1 MTNTLQFNDH
11 NYLYF
16 DKLCRSKK
24 SESVLSLIQA
34 TYNIAPNIEESK
46 RKERIAEKL
55 ENAYELFKF
64 GAGSYTGD
72 VKQFASQYTIGHEL
86 GIWMNSSFELNPL
99 ALEVAK
105 NHITITEYF
114 DIFFLNSIQS
124 IDGKVFNILY
134 LISDYMVKKNQ
145 SYVNKENFKEI
156 FGFASK
162 NENNEING
170 LYNMLIGTSYFEEIS
185 RDSLRCNYDSN
196 ALKECCD
203 LRFHN
208 RAYEDVCFEL
218 ETREEYIY
226 YLIEDHRDERI
237 VYSYNRSNKNSL
249 NVSGV
254 NEKNVLSDHEVN
266 GDSSVDKVGYN
277 KIFYG
282 IPGCGKSYHVENMV
296 LKDVNKED
304 NVFRTTFYL
313 DYSNSDFIG
322 QIYPHVEDEKVTY
335 EPIPGPFTK
344 ALERALSTDEMVY
357 LVIEEINRGN
367 AAAIFGDTFQL
378 LDRLKK
384 DNPDG
389 RLAGDSEYP
398 ISNAFIEGYF
408 AKRNKDIEKSGGVN
422 KINFTKGRIIIP
434 HNLTIIATM
443 NTSDQNVFPLDTAF
457 KRRWDREKVITEWSK
472 VGDIKKMYIP
482 CSSITWEQFA
492 TTINNKMLQESQ
504 SGDVAISEDKQMGP
518 YFIHENMLS
527 KAENTGTNDDLIAF
541 VSNVLD
547 YLYNDVTK
555 FDHSIL
561 FDKNIISY
569 DMLYE
574 KMRVYD
580 QNANQKDND
589 LFEGIFKDSV
599 KKALVNVSAK
609 EETYADEVEES
620 LEEPNE

>member
-1 MTNTLQFNDH
+1 MTNTLQFTDH
-11 NYLYF
+11 DFLYF

-34 TYNIAPNIEESK
+34 TYNIDSNIEESK

-55 ENAYELFKF
+55 RNAYELFKIS
-64 GAGSYTGD
+64 AGSYSGS
-72 VKQFASQYTIGHEL
+72 VKQFTSQYTIGHEL
-86 GIWMNSSFELNPL
+86 GIWMNSNFDLNPL

-114 DIFFLNSIQS
+114 DIYFLNCIES
-124 IDGKVFNILY
+124 IDGKVFNILC
-134 LISDYMVKKNQ
+134 LISDYMVKRNQ
-145 SYVNKENFKEI
+145 SYVNKENLKEI
-156 FGFASK
+156 FEFAFNS
-162 NENNEING
+162 ENNVING

-185 RDSLRCNYDSN
+185 KDSLGCNYDPS

-203 LRFHN
+203 LRFHE
-208 RAYEDVCFEL
+208 RAYEEVCFEL
-218 ETREEYIY
+218 ATREEYIY

-249 NVSGV
+249 NANSSNG
-254 NEKNVLSDHEVN
+254 NSTSADHVAN
-266 GDSSVDKVGYN
+266 GDSNNKKVGYN

-282 IPGCGKSYHVENMV
+282 IPGCGKSYHVENKV
-296 LKDVNKED
+296 LKDVNKKD

-389 RLAGDSEYP
+389 RLVGDSEYP

-408 AKRNKDIEKSGGVN
+408 DKRNKDIEKSGGVN
-422 KINFTKGRIIIP
+422 KIKFTKGRIIIP
-434 HNLTIIATM
+434 HNLTILATM

-457 KRRWDREKVITEWSK
+457 KRRWDREKVVTEWSK

-527 KAENTGTNDDLIAF
+527 KVENTGTNDDLIAF

-580 QNANQKDND
+580 QTGND

-599 KKALVNVSAK
+599 EKALVDVSVI
-609 EETYADEVEES
+609 EEPQDDDVEEES

>member
-1 MTNTLQFNDH
+1 MTNTLQFTDH
-11 NYLYF
+11 DFLYF

-34 TYNIAPNIEESK
+34 TYNIDSNIEESK

-55 ENAYELFKF
+55 RNAYELFKIS
-64 GAGSYTGD
+64 AGSYSGS
-72 VKQFASQYTIGHEL
+72 VKQFTSQYTIGHEL
-86 GIWMNSSFELNPL
+86 GIWMNSNFDLNPL

-114 DIFFLNSIQS
+114 DIYFLNCIES
-124 IDGKVFNILY
+124 IDGKVFNILC
-134 LISDYMVKKNQ
+134 LISDYMVKRNQ
-145 SYVNKENFKEI
+145 SYVNKENLKEI
-156 FGFASK
+156 FEFAS
-162 NENNEING
+162 NSENNVING

-185 RDSLRCNYDSN
+185 KDSLGCNYDPS

-203 LRFHN
+203 LRFHE
-208 RAYEDVCFEL
+208 RAYEEVCFEL
-218 ETREEYIY
+218 ATREEYIY

-249 NVSGV
+249 NANSSNG
-254 NEKNVLSDHEVN
+254 NSTSADHVAN
-266 GDSSVDKVGYN
+266 GDSNNKKVGDN

-282 IPGCGKSYHVENMV
+282 IPGCGKSYHVENKV
-296 LKDVNKED
+296 LKDVNKKD

-389 RLAGDSEYP
+389 RLVGDSEYP

-408 AKRNKDIEKSGGVN
+408 DKRNKDIEKSGGVN
-422 KINFTKGRIIIP
+422 KIKFTKGRIIIP
-434 HNLTIIATM
+434 HNLTILATM

-457 KRRWDREKVITEWSK
+457 KRRWDREKVVTEWSK

-527 KAENTGTNDDLIAF
+527 KVENTGTNDDLIAF

-580 QNANQKDND
+580 QTGND

-599 KKALVNVSAK
+599 EKALVDVSVI
-609 EETYADEVEES
+609 EEPQDDDVEEES

>member
-1 MTNTLQFNDH
+1 MTFSPFARFRNFTLTNLKSLLELYPDSFDSLTWDEVGNIIETRSKGYKKTAYQQACQFGLEDRSNPNNFRIQ
-11 NYLYF
+11 NYLYTF
-16 DKLCRSKK
+16 EDDNLLKYLGFW
-24 SESVLSLIQA
+24 A
-34 TYNIAPNIEESK
+34 YTYFAPNPYVNSHEEPILIFC
-46 RKERIAEKL
+46 EAGHRIL
-55 ENAYELFKF
+55 ESPNLEMSYDDFF
-64 GAGSYTGD
+64 GKKMGGGSQD
-72 VKQFASQYTIGHEL
+72 IL
-86 GIWMNSSFELNPL
+86 LNVLRNYCKPL
-99 ALEVAK
+99 K
-105 NHITITEYF
+105 YKK
-114 DIFFLNSIQS
+114 
-124 IDGKVFNILY
+124 IDGDNILFIEKDEIDHLNN
-134 LISDYMVKKNQ
+134 LISFIEKEFPVGNSKDRSEFFDRY
-145 SYVNKENFKEI
+145 SYKSFCKFYGTNPNEDLDNVENNLLNHVNNVNKTK
-156 FGFASK
+156 
-162 NENNEING
+162 
-170 LYNMLIGTSYFEEIS
+170 
-185 RDSLRCNYDSN
+185 
-196 ALKECCD
+196 
-203 LRFHN
+203 
-208 RAYEDVCFEL
+208 
-218 ETREEYIY
+218 
-226 YLIEDHRDERI
+226 
-237 VYSYNRSNKNSL
+237 
-249 NVSGV
+249 
-254 NEKNVLSDHEVN
+254 
-266 GDSSVDKVGYN
+266 DKVGYN

-282 IPGCGKSYHVENMV
+282 IPGCGKSYHVENKV
-296 LKDVNKED
+296 LKDVNKKD

-389 RLAGDSEYP
+389 RLVGDSEYP

-408 AKRNKDIEKSGGVN
+408 DKRNKDIEKSGGVN

-434 HNLTIIATM
+434 HNLTILATM

-457 KRRWDREKVITEWSK
+457 KRRWDREKVVTEWSK

-527 KAENTGTNDDLIAF
+527 KVENTGTNDDLIAF

-580 QNANQKDND
+580 QTGND

-599 KKALVNVSAK
+599 EKALVDVSVI
-609 EETYADEVEES
+609 EELQDDDVEEES

>member
-1 MTNTLQFNDH
+1 MAYNYRNALDAIFEYLNVQKEEVYFIEDTNDRGFVMSNGIEDCVIFVSPIGCKQNNKQNWIDTRDSGVKERKKAWQYSIEH
-11 NYLYF
+11 NLKFFFLCVNSEQERYKDYIFSLENTDESISGISYRKKDQTSGTGTQANIPNKFIPTKDFERFCTDKGFWFAVVKKGKVYDYLRYF
-16 DKLCRSKK
+16 DNRPYDDNRVYCDD
-24 SESVLSLIQA
+24 
-34 TYNIAPNIEESK
+34 NEEEFDEINK
-46 RKERIAEKL
+46 
-55 ENAYELFKF
+55 N
-64 GAGSYTGD
+64 D
-72 VKQFASQYTIGHEL
+72 D
-86 GIWMNSSFELNPL
+86 SSD
-99 ALEVAK
+99 K
-105 NHITITEYF
+105 
-114 DIFFLNSIQS
+114 
-124 IDGKVFNILY
+124 G
-134 LISDYMVKKNQ
+134 
-145 SYVNKENFKEI
+145 
-156 FGFASK
+156 ASK
-162 NENNEING
+162 
-170 LYNMLIGTSYFEEIS
+170 T
-185 RDSLRCNYDSN
+185 D
-196 ALKECCD
+196 
-203 LRFHN
+203 
-208 RAYEDVCFEL
+208 
-218 ETREEYIY
+218 
-226 YLIEDHRDERI
+226 
-237 VYSYNRSNKNSL
+237 
-249 NVSGV
+249 
-254 NEKNVLSDHEVN
+254 
-266 GDSSVDKVGYN
+266 VGYN

-282 IPGCGKSYHVENMV
+282 IPGCGKSYHVENKV
-296 LKDVNKED
+296 LKDVNKKD

-322 QIYPHVEDEKVTY
+322 QIYPHAEDEKVTY

-389 RLAGDSEYP
+389 RLVGDSEYP

-408 AKRNKDIEKSGGVN
+408 DKKNKDIEKSGGVN

-434 HNLTIIATM
+434 HNLTILATM

-457 KRRWDREKVITEWSK
+457 KRRWDREKVVTEWSK

-504 SGDVAISEDKQMGP
+504 SGDVTISEDKQMGP

-527 KAENTGTNDDLIAF
+527 KVENTGTNDDLIAF

-580 QNANQKDND
+580 QTGND

-599 KKALVNVSAK
+599 EKALVDVSVI
-609 EETYADEVEES
+609 EEPQDDDVEEES

>member
-1 MTNTLQFNDH
+1 MAYNYRNALDAIFEYLNVQKEEVYFIEDTNDRGFVMSNGIEDCVIFVSPIGCKQNNKQNWIDTRDSGVKERKKAWQYSIEH
-11 NYLYF
+11 NLKFFFLCVNSEQERYKDYIFSLENTDESISGISYRKKDQTSGTGTQANIPNKFIPTKDFERFCTDKGFWFAVVKKGKVYDYLRYF
-16 DKLCRSKK
+16 DNRPYDDNRVYCDD
-24 SESVLSLIQA
+24 
-34 TYNIAPNIEESK
+34 NEEEFDEINK
-46 RKERIAEKL
+46 
-55 ENAYELFKF
+55 N
-64 GAGSYTGD
+64 D
-72 VKQFASQYTIGHEL
+72 D
-86 GIWMNSSFELNPL
+86 SSD
-99 ALEVAK
+99 K
-105 NHITITEYF
+105 
-114 DIFFLNSIQS
+114 
-124 IDGKVFNILY
+124 G
-134 LISDYMVKKNQ
+134 
-145 SYVNKENFKEI
+145 
-156 FGFASK
+156 ASK
-162 NENNEING
+162 
-170 LYNMLIGTSYFEEIS
+170 T
-185 RDSLRCNYDSN
+185 D
-196 ALKECCD
+196 
-203 LRFHN
+203 
-208 RAYEDVCFEL
+208 
-218 ETREEYIY
+218 
-226 YLIEDHRDERI
+226 
-237 VYSYNRSNKNSL
+237 
-249 NVSGV
+249 
-254 NEKNVLSDHEVN
+254 
-266 GDSSVDKVGYN
+266 VGYN

-282 IPGCGKSYHVENMV
+282 IPGCGKSYHVENKV
-296 LKDVNKED
+296 LKDVNKKD

-378 LDRLKK
+378 LDRLKEE
-384 DNPDG
+384 NEDG
-389 RLAGDSEYP
+389 RVVGDSEYP

-408 AKRNKDIEKSGGVN
+408 DKRNKDIEKSGGVN
-422 KINFTKGRIIIP
+422 KIKFTKGRIIIP
-434 HNLTIIATM
+434 HNLTILATM

-457 KRRWDREKVITEWSK
+457 KRRWDREKVVTEWSK

-527 KAENTGTNDDLIAF
+527 KVENTGTNDDLIAF

-574 KMRVYD
+574 TMRVYD
-580 QNANQKDND
+580 QTGND

-599 KKALVNVSAK
+599 EKALVDVSVI
-609 EETYADEVEES
+609 EEPQDDDVEEES

>member
-11 NYLYF
+11 NCLYF

-34 TYNIAPNIEESK
+34 TYNIGSNIEESK

-55 ENAYELFKF
+55 RNAYELFKF
-64 GAGSYTGD
+64 SAGSYSGD
-72 VKQFASQYTIGHEL
+72 VKQFESQYTIGHEL
-86 GIWMNSSFELNPL
+86 GIWMSSSFELNPL

-114 DIFFLNSIQS
+114 DIFFLNCIQS
-124 IDGKVFNILY
+124 IDGKVFNVLY
-134 LISDYMVKKNQ
+134 LISDYMVRRNQ
-145 SYVNKENFKEI
+145 SYINKENLKEI
-156 FGFASK
+156 FGFASNSK
-162 NENNEING
+162 GNVING
-170 LYNMLIGTSYFEEIS
+170 LYNMLIGTSYFEEKS
-185 RDSLRCNYDSN
+185 RDSLGCNYDPN
-196 ALKECCD
+196 ALKDCCD
-203 LRFHN
+203 LRFHE
-208 RAYEDVCFEL
+208 RAYEVVYTEL
-218 ETREEYIY
+218 ETREKYIY

-249 NVSGV
+249 NANSSNG
-254 NEKNVLSDHEVN
+254 NSTSADHGAN
-266 GDSSVDKVGYN
+266 GDSNNKKVGYN

-282 IPGCGKSYHVENMV
+282 IPGCGKSYHVENKV
-296 LKDVNKED
+296 LKDVNKKD

-389 RLAGDSEYP
+389 RLVGDSEYP

-408 AKRNKDIEKSGGVN
+408 DKRNKDIEKSGGVN

-434 HNLTIIATM
+434 HNLTILATM

-457 KRRWDREKVITEWSK
+457 KRRWDREKVVTEWSK
-472 VGDIKKMYIP
+472 VGGIKKMYIP

-527 KAENTGTNDDLIAF
+527 KVENTGTNDDLIAF

-580 QNANQKDND
+580 QTGND

-599 KKALVNVSAK
+599 EKALVDVSVI
-609 EETYADEVEES
+609 EEPQDDDVEEES

>member
-1 MTNTLQFNDH
+1 MTNTLQFTDH
-11 NYLYF
+11 DFLYF

-34 TYNIAPNIEESK
+34 TYNIDSNIEESK

-55 ENAYELFKF
+55 RNAYELFKIS
-64 GAGSYTGD
+64 AGSYSGS
-72 VKQFASQYTIGHEL
+72 VKQFTSQYTIGHEL
-86 GIWMNSSFELNPL
+86 GIWMNSNFDLNPL

-114 DIFFLNSIQS
+114 DIYFLNCIES
-124 IDGKVFNILY
+124 IDGKVFNILC
-134 LISDYMVKKNQ
+134 LISDYMVKRNQ
-145 SYVNKENFKEI
+145 SYVNKENLKEI
-156 FGFASK
+156 FEFAS
-162 NENNEING
+162 NSENNVING

-185 RDSLRCNYDSN
+185 KDSLGCNYDPS

-203 LRFHN
+203 LRFHE
-208 RAYEDVCFEL
+208 RAYEEVCFEL
-218 ETREEYIY
+218 ATREEYIY

-249 NVSGV
+249 NANSSNG
-254 NEKNVLSDHEVN
+254 NSTSADHVAN
-266 GDSSVDKVGYN
+266 GDSNNKKVGYN

-282 IPGCGKSYHVENMV
+282 IPGCGKSYHVENKV
-296 LKDVNKED
+296 LKDVNKKD

-389 RLAGDSEYP
+389 RLVGDSEYP

-408 AKRNKDIEKSGGVN
+408 DKRNKDIEKSGGVN
-422 KINFTKGRIIIP
+422 KIKFTKGRIIIH
-434 HNLTIIATM
+434 HNLTILATM

-457 KRRWDREKVITEWSK
+457 KRRWDREKVVTEWSK

-527 KAENTGTNDDLIAF
+527 KVENTGTNDDLIAF

-580 QNANQKDND
+580 QTGND

-599 KKALVNVSAK
+599 EKALVDVSVI
-609 EETYADEVEES
+609 EEPQDDDVEEES

>member
-1 MTNTLQFNDH
+1 MFNDDVNTIKSVLKSIGTEINDDYDGFIVKELKASNTLDENRSTKQTHIAITGDQMDLFP
-11 NYLYF
+11 YVRAQGYF
-16 DKLCRSKK
+16 DKPYSEADKDLKKYFVLQIPVFFDKANVQYLDGDKSIANEKAYASVVRSRRDGAADQMQ
-24 SESVLSLIQA
+24 LSIINL
-34 TYNIAPNIEESK
+34 
-46 RKERIAEKL
+46 
-55 ENAYELFKF
+55 
-64 GAGSYTGD
+64 D
-72 VKQFASQYTIGHEL
+72 
-86 GIWMNSSFELNPL
+86 
-99 ALEVAK
+99 
-105 NHITITEYF
+105 
-114 DIFFLNSIQS
+114 
-124 IDGKVFNILY
+124 
-134 LISDYMVKKNQ
+134 
-145 SYVNKENFKEI
+145 
-156 FGFASK
+156 SK
-162 NENNEING
+162 N
-170 LYNMLIGTSYFEEIS
+170 FIS
-185 RDSLRCNYDSN
+185 FRRLCHTN
-196 ALKECCD
+196 
-203 LRFHN
+203 
-208 RAYEDVCFEL
+208 
-218 ETREEYIY
+218 Y
-226 YLIEDHRDERI
+226 YLIILKRKKEF
-237 VYSYNRSNKNSL
+237 VYDFFAVKPL
-249 NVSGV
+249 NVTSEL
-254 NEKNVLSDHEVN
+254 EKMNNYFFKDSKSTAVHLDEMINDKVDN
-266 GDSSVDKVGYN
+266 IDSSDKDTFKNDVGYN

-282 IPGCGKSYHVENMV
+282 IPGCGKSFHVENV
-296 LKDVNKED
+296 VVKDVNKKD

-408 AKRNKDIEKSGGVN
+408 AKRNKEIEKNGGVN

-434 HNLTIIATM
+434 HNLTILATM

-457 KRRWDREKVITEWSK
+457 KRRWDREKVVTEWSK

-504 SGDVAISEDKQMGP
+504 NGDVAISEDKQMGP

-527 KAENTGTNDDLIAF
+527 KVENTGTNDDLIAF

-580 QNANQKDND
+580 QTGND

-599 KKALVNVSAK
+599 EKALVDVSVK
-609 EETYADEVEES
+609 EEPQADVEEES

>member
-1 MTNTLQFNDH
+1 MAYNYRNALDAIFEYLNVQKEEVYFIEDTNNRGFVMSNGIEDCVIFVSPIGCKQNNKQNWIDTRDSGVKERKKAWQYSIEH
-11 NYLYF
+11 NLKFFFLCVNSEQERYKDYIFSLENTDESISGISYRKKDQTSGTGTQANIPNKFIPTKDFERFCTDKGFWFAVVKKEKVYDYLRYF
-16 DKLCRSKK
+16 DNRPYDDNRVYCDD
-24 SESVLSLIQA
+24 
-34 TYNIAPNIEESK
+34 NEEEFDEINK
-46 RKERIAEKL
+46 
-55 ENAYELFKF
+55 N
-64 GAGSYTGD
+64 D
-72 VKQFASQYTIGHEL
+72 D
-86 GIWMNSSFELNPL
+86 SSD
-99 ALEVAK
+99 K
-105 NHITITEYF
+105 
-114 DIFFLNSIQS
+114 
-124 IDGKVFNILY
+124 G
-134 LISDYMVKKNQ
+134 
-145 SYVNKENFKEI
+145 
-156 FGFASK
+156 ASK
-162 NENNEING
+162 
-170 LYNMLIGTSYFEEIS
+170 T
-185 RDSLRCNYDSN
+185 D
-196 ALKECCD
+196 
-203 LRFHN
+203 
-208 RAYEDVCFEL
+208 
-218 ETREEYIY
+218 
-226 YLIEDHRDERI
+226 
-237 VYSYNRSNKNSL
+237 
-249 NVSGV
+249 
-254 NEKNVLSDHEVN
+254 
-266 GDSSVDKVGYN
+266 VGYN

-282 IPGCGKSYHVENMV
+282 IPGCGKSYHVENKV
-296 LKDVNKED
+296 LKDVNKKD

-389 RLAGDSEYP
+389 RLVGDSEYP

-408 AKRNKDIEKSGGVN
+408 DRVNKKAEQSEGVK
-422 KINFTKGRIIIP
+422 KINFKKGQIIIP
-434 HNLTIIATM
+434 HNLTILATM

-457 KRRWDREKVITEWSK
+457 KRRWDREKVVTEWSK

-527 KAENTGTNDDLIAF
+527 KVENTGTNDDLIAF

-580 QNANQKDND
+580 QTGND

-599 KKALVNVSAK
+599 EKALVDVSVI
-609 EETYADEVEES
+609 EEPQDDDVEEES

>member
-1 MTNTLQFNDH
+1 MFNDDLNTIKSVLKSIGSEINDDYDGVIVKELKASNTLDENRNTKQTHIAITGDQMDLFP
-11 NYLYF
+11 YVRAQGYF
-16 DKLCRSKK
+16 DKPYSEADKDLKKYFVLQIPVFFDKANVQYLGGDESIANEKAYASVVRSRREKSKK
-24 SESVLSLIQA
+24 DGTDNNQMQLSIINLDSKNFISFRKLCHTNYYLLIL
-34 TYNIAPNIEESK
+34 K
-46 RKERIAEKL
+46 RKNEFVYEFFAVKP
-55 ENAYELFKF
+55 ENINSELTQMNNRFFK
-64 GAGSYTGD
+64 
-72 VKQFASQYTIGHEL
+72 
-86 GIWMNSSFELNPL
+86 
-99 ALEVAK
+99 
-105 NHITITEYF
+105 
-114 DIFFLNSIQS
+114 
-124 IDGKVFNILY
+124 
-134 LISDYMVKKNQ
+134 
-145 SYVNKENFKEI
+145 
-156 FGFASK
+156 ASK
-162 NENNEING
+162 ESTAVRLDEVVNDKVD
-170 LYNMLIGTSYFEEIS
+170 TT
-185 RDSLRCNYDSN
+185 DSN
-196 ALKECCD
+196 KKDASKT
-203 LRFHN
+203 N
-208 RAYEDVCFEL
+208 
-218 ETREEYIY
+218 I
-226 YLIEDHRDERI
+226 
-237 VYSYNRSNKNSL
+237 
-249 NVSGV
+249 
-254 NEKNVLSDHEVN
+254 
-266 GDSSVDKVGYN
+266 GYN

-282 IPGCGKSYHVENMV
+282 IPGCGKSYHVENKV
-296 LKDVNKED
+296 LKDVNKKD

-322 QIYPHVEDEKVTY
+322 QIYPHVEDKKVTY

-408 AKRNKDIEKSGGVN
+408 DKRNKYFEKSGGVN

-434 HNLTIIATM
+434 HNLTILATM

-457 KRRWDREKVITEWSK
+457 KRRWDREKVVTEWAK

-504 SGDVAISEDKQMGP
+504 NGDVAISEDKQMGP

-527 KAENTGTNDDLIAF
+527 KVENTGTNDDLIAF

-580 QNANQKDND
+580 QTGND

-599 KKALVNVSAK
+599 EKALVDVSVI
-609 EETYADEVEES
+609 EEPQADDVEES

>member
-1 MTNTLQFNDH
+1 MAYNYRNALDAIFEYLNVQKEEVYFIEDTNNRGFVMSNGIEDCVIFVSPIGCKQNNKQNWIDTRDSGVKERKTAWQYSIEH
-11 NYLYF
+11 NLKFFFLCVNSEQERYRDYIFSLENTDKRISDVSYRKKDQASGTGTQANIPSKFIPTKDFERFCTDKGFWFAVVKKEKVYDYLRYF
-16 DKLCRSKK
+16 DNRPYDDNRIYYDDN
-24 SESVLSLIQA
+24 EDEFDEINENDDLSD
-34 TYNIAPNIEESK
+34 K
-46 RKERIAEKL
+46 
-55 ENAYELFKF
+55 
-64 GAGSYTGD
+64 D
-72 VKQFASQYTIGHEL
+72 
-86 GIWMNSSFELNPL
+86 
-99 ALEVAK
+99 
-105 NHITITEYF
+105 
-114 DIFFLNSIQS
+114 
-124 IDGKVFNILY
+124 
-134 LISDYMVKKNQ
+134 
-145 SYVNKENFKEI
+145 
-156 FGFASK
+156 ASK
-162 NENNEING
+162 
-170 LYNMLIGTSYFEEIS
+170 T
-185 RDSLRCNYDSN
+185 C
-196 ALKECCD
+196 
-203 LRFHN
+203 
-208 RAYEDVCFEL
+208 
-218 ETREEYIY
+218 
-226 YLIEDHRDERI
+226 
-237 VYSYNRSNKNSL
+237 
-249 NVSGV
+249 
-254 NEKNVLSDHEVN
+254 
-266 GDSSVDKVGYN
+266 VGYN

-282 IPGCGKSYHVENMV
+282 IPGCGKSYHVENKV
-296 LKDVNKED
+296 LKDVNKKD

-389 RLAGDSEYP
+389 RFTGDSEYP

-408 AKRNKDIEKSGGVN
+408 DKRNKDIEKSGGVN

-434 HNLTIIATM
+434 HNLTILATM

-457 KRRWDREKVITEWSK
+457 KRRWNREKVVTEWSK

-504 SGDVAISEDKQMGP
+504 NGDVAISEDKQMGP

-527 KAENTGTNDDLIAF
+527 KVENTGTNDDLIAF

-580 QNANQKDND
+580 QTGND

-599 KKALVNVSAK
+599 EKALVDVSVI
-609 EETYADEVEES
+609 EEPKADDVEES

>member
-1 MTNTLQFNDH
+1 MAYNYRNALDAIFEYLDVQKEEVYFIEDTNNRGFVMSNGIEDCVIFVSPIGCKQNNKQNWIDTRDSGVKERKKAWQYSIEH
-11 NYLYF
+11 NLKFFFLCVNSEQERYRDYIFSLENTDKRISDVSYRKKDQASGTGTQANIPSKFIPTKDFERFCTDKGFWFAVVKKEKVYDYLRYF
-16 DKLCRSKK
+16 DNRSYDDNRIYYDDN
-24 SESVLSLIQA
+24 EDEFDEINENDDLSD
-34 TYNIAPNIEESK
+34 K
-46 RKERIAEKL
+46 
-55 ENAYELFKF
+55 
-64 GAGSYTGD
+64 D
-72 VKQFASQYTIGHEL
+72 
-86 GIWMNSSFELNPL
+86 
-99 ALEVAK
+99 
-105 NHITITEYF
+105 
-114 DIFFLNSIQS
+114 
-124 IDGKVFNILY
+124 
-134 LISDYMVKKNQ
+134 
-145 SYVNKENFKEI
+145 
-156 FGFASK
+156 ASK
-162 NENNEING
+162 
-170 LYNMLIGTSYFEEIS
+170 TS
-185 RDSLRCNYDSN
+185 
-196 ALKECCD
+196 
-203 LRFHN
+203 
-208 RAYEDVCFEL
+208 
-218 ETREEYIY
+218 
-226 YLIEDHRDERI
+226 
-237 VYSYNRSNKNSL
+237 
-249 NVSGV
+249 
-254 NEKNVLSDHEVN
+254 
-266 GDSSVDKVGYN
+266 VGYN

-282 IPGCGKSYHVENMV
+282 IPGCGKSYHVENKV
-296 LKDVNKED
+296 LKDVNKKD

-389 RLAGDSEYP
+389 RLTGDSEYP

-408 AKRNKDIEKSGGVN
+408 DKKNKDIEKSGGVN

-434 HNLTIIATM
+434 HNLTILATM

-457 KRRWDREKVITEWSK
+457 KRRWDREKVVTEWSK

-504 SGDVAISEDKQMGP
+504 NGDVAISEDKQMGP

-527 KAENTGTNDDLIAF
+527 KVENTGTKDDLIAF

-580 QNANQKDND
+580 QTGND

-599 KKALVNVSAK
+599 EKALVDVSVI
-609 EETYADEVEES
+609 EEPQADDVEES

>member
-1 MTNTLQFNDH
+1 MAYNYRNALDAIFEYLNVQKEEVYFIEDTNNRGFVMSNGIEDCVIFVSPIGCKQNNKQNWIDTRDSGVKERKKAWQYSIEH
-11 NYLYF
+11 NLKFFFLCVNSEQERYRDYIFSLENTDKRISDVSYRKKDQASGTGTQANIPSKFIPTKDFERFCTDKGFWFAVVKKEKVYDYLRYF
-16 DKLCRSKK
+16 DNRPYDDNRIYYDDN
-24 SESVLSLIQA
+24 EDEFDEINENDDLSD
-34 TYNIAPNIEESK
+34 K
-46 RKERIAEKL
+46 
-55 ENAYELFKF
+55 
-64 GAGSYTGD
+64 D
-72 VKQFASQYTIGHEL
+72 
-86 GIWMNSSFELNPL
+86 
-99 ALEVAK
+99 
-105 NHITITEYF
+105 
-114 DIFFLNSIQS
+114 
-124 IDGKVFNILY
+124 
-134 LISDYMVKKNQ
+134 
-145 SYVNKENFKEI
+145 
-156 FGFASK
+156 ASK
-162 NENNEING
+162 
-170 LYNMLIGTSYFEEIS
+170 TS
-185 RDSLRCNYDSN
+185 
-196 ALKECCD
+196 
-203 LRFHN
+203 
-208 RAYEDVCFEL
+208 
-218 ETREEYIY
+218 
-226 YLIEDHRDERI
+226 
-237 VYSYNRSNKNSL
+237 
-249 NVSGV
+249 
-254 NEKNVLSDHEVN
+254 
-266 GDSSVDKVGYN
+266 VGYN
-277 KIFYG
+277 RIFYG
-282 IPGCGKSYHVENMV
+282 IPGCGKSYHVENKV
-296 LKDVNKED
+296 LKDVNKKD

-389 RLAGDSEYP
+389 RLTGDSEYP

-408 AKRNKDIEKSGGVN
+408 DKRNKDIEKSGGVN

-434 HNLTIIATM
+434 HNLTILATM

-457 KRRWDREKVITEWSK
+457 KRRWDREKVVTEWSK

-504 SGDVAISEDKQMGP
+504 NGDVAISEDKQMGP

-527 KAENTGTNDDLIAF
+527 KVENTGTNDDLIAF

-580 QNANQKDND
+580 QTGND

-599 KKALVNVSAK
+599 EKALVDVSVI
-609 EETYADEVEES
+609 EEPKADDVEES

>member
-1 MTNTLQFNDH
+1 MFNDDLNTIKSVLKSIGSEINDDYDGFIVKELKASNTLDENRSTKQTHIAITGNQMDLFPYVRAEGYFEKTYSEADKDLKKYFVLQIPVFFDLANVR
-11 NYLYF
+11 YLGGDDSIADVKAYASVVRSRRDEAADQMQLSIINLDSKNF
-16 DKLCRSKK
+16 ILFRKLCHTNYFLLILKRKNELVYDFFAVKPQHINSELKK
-24 SESVLSLIQA
+24 M
-34 TYNIAPNIEESK
+34 NNHFFKAPNKTTAI
-46 RKERIAEKL
+46 RL
-55 ENAYELFKF
+55 
-64 GAGSYTGD
+64 D
-72 VKQFASQYTIGHEL
+72 
-86 GIWMNSSFELNPL
+86 
-99 ALEVAK
+99 EVVNDK
-105 NHITITEYF
+105 V
-114 DIFFLNSIQS
+114 DIVDSN
-124 IDGKVFNILY
+124 
-134 LISDYMVKKNQ
+134 
-145 SYVNKENFKEI
+145 NKDT
-156 FGFASK
+156 SK
-162 NENNEING
+162 NNI
-170 LYNMLIGTSYFEEIS
+170 
-185 RDSLRCNYDSN
+185 
-196 ALKECCD
+196 
-203 LRFHN
+203 
-208 RAYEDVCFEL
+208 
-218 ETREEYIY
+218 
-226 YLIEDHRDERI
+226 
-237 VYSYNRSNKNSL
+237 
-249 NVSGV
+249 
-254 NEKNVLSDHEVN
+254 
-266 GDSSVDKVGYN
+266 GYN

-282 IPGCGKSYHVENMV
+282 IPGCGKSYHVENKV
-296 LKDVNKED
+296 LKDVNKKD

-389 RLAGDSEYP
+389 RLVGDSEYP

-408 AKRNKDIEKSGGVN
+408 DKRNKDIEKSGGVN
-422 KINFTKGRIIIP
+422 KIKFTKGRIIIP
-434 HNLTIIATM
+434 HNLTILATM

-457 KRRWDREKVITEWSK
+457 KRRWDREKVVTEWSK

-527 KAENTGTNDDLIAF
+527 KVENTGTNDDLIAF

-580 QNANQKDND
+580 QTGND

-599 KKALVNVSAK
+599 EKALVDVSVI
-609 EETYADEVEES
+609 EEPQDDDVEEES

>member
-1 MTNTLQFNDH
+1 MAYNYRNALDAILEYLNVQKEEVYFIEDTNDRGFVMSNGIEDCVIFVSPIGCKQNNKQNWIDTRDSGVKERKKAWQYSIEH
-11 NYLYF
+11 NLKFFFLCVNSEQERYKDYIFSLENTDESISGISYRKKDQTSGTGTQANIPNKFIPTKDFERFCTDKGFWFAVVKKGKVYDYLRYF
-16 DKLCRSKK
+16 DNRPYDDNRVYCDD
-24 SESVLSLIQA
+24 
-34 TYNIAPNIEESK
+34 NEEEFDEINK
-46 RKERIAEKL
+46 
-55 ENAYELFKF
+55 N
-64 GAGSYTGD
+64 D
-72 VKQFASQYTIGHEL
+72 D
-86 GIWMNSSFELNPL
+86 SSD
-99 ALEVAK
+99 K
-105 NHITITEYF
+105 
-114 DIFFLNSIQS
+114 
-124 IDGKVFNILY
+124 G
-134 LISDYMVKKNQ
+134 
-145 SYVNKENFKEI
+145 
-156 FGFASK
+156 ASK
-162 NENNEING
+162 
-170 LYNMLIGTSYFEEIS
+170 T
-185 RDSLRCNYDSN
+185 D
-196 ALKECCD
+196 
-203 LRFHN
+203 
-208 RAYEDVCFEL
+208 
-218 ETREEYIY
+218 
-226 YLIEDHRDERI
+226 
-237 VYSYNRSNKNSL
+237 
-249 NVSGV
+249 
-254 NEKNVLSDHEVN
+254 
-266 GDSSVDKVGYN
+266 VGYN

-282 IPGCGKSYHVENMV
+282 IPGCGKSYHVENKV
-296 LKDVNKED
+296 LKDVNKKD

-389 RLAGDSEYP
+389 RLVGDSEYP

-408 AKRNKDIEKSGGVN
+408 DTRNKDIKKSGGVN

-434 HNLTIIATM
+434 HNLTILATM

-457 KRRWDREKVITEWSK
+457 KRRWDREKVVTEWSK

-504 SGDVAISEDKQMGP
+504 NGDVAISEDKQMGP

-527 KAENTGTNDDLIAF
+527 KVENTGTNDDLIAF

-580 QNANQKDND
+580 QTGND

-599 KKALVNVSAK
+599 EKALVDVSVI
-609 EETYADEVEES
+609 EEPQDDDVEEES

>member
-1 MTNTLQFNDH
+1 MAYNYRNALDAIFEYLNVQKEEVYFIEDTNDRGFVMSNGIEDCVIFVSPIGCKQNNKQNWIDTRDSGVKERKKAWQYSIEH
-11 NYLYF
+11 NLKFFFLCVNSEQERYKDYIFSLENTDESISGISYRKKDQTSGTGTQANIPNKFIPTKDFERFCTDKGFWFAVVKKGKVYDYLRYF
-16 DKLCRSKK
+16 DNRPYDDNRVYCDD
-24 SESVLSLIQA
+24 
-34 TYNIAPNIEESK
+34 NEEEFDEINK
-46 RKERIAEKL
+46 
-55 ENAYELFKF
+55 N
-64 GAGSYTGD
+64 D
-72 VKQFASQYTIGHEL
+72 D
-86 GIWMNSSFELNPL
+86 SSD
-99 ALEVAK
+99 K
-105 NHITITEYF
+105 
-114 DIFFLNSIQS
+114 
-124 IDGKVFNILY
+124 G
-134 LISDYMVKKNQ
+134 
-145 SYVNKENFKEI
+145 
-156 FGFASK
+156 ASK
-162 NENNEING
+162 
-170 LYNMLIGTSYFEEIS
+170 T
-185 RDSLRCNYDSN
+185 D
-196 ALKECCD
+196 
-203 LRFHN
+203 
-208 RAYEDVCFEL
+208 
-218 ETREEYIY
+218 
-226 YLIEDHRDERI
+226 
-237 VYSYNRSNKNSL
+237 
-249 NVSGV
+249 
-254 NEKNVLSDHEVN
+254 
-266 GDSSVDKVGYN
+266 VGYN

-282 IPGCGKSYHVENMV
+282 IPGCGKSYHVENKV
-296 LKDVNKED
+296 LKDVNKKD

-322 QIYPHVEDEKVTY
+322 QIYPHAEDEKVTY

-389 RLAGDSEYP
+389 RLVGDSEYP

-408 AKRNKDIEKSGGVN
+408 DKKNKDIEKSGGVN

-434 HNLTIIATM
+434 HNLTILATM

-457 KRRWDREKVITEWSK
+457 KRRWDREKVVTEWSK

-504 SGDVAISEDKQMGP
+504 SGDVTISEDKQMGP

-527 KAENTGTNDDLIAF
+527 KVENTGTNDDLIAF

-547 YLYNDVTK
+547 YLYNNVTK

-580 QNANQKDND
+580 QTGND

-599 KKALVNVSAK
+599 EKALVDVSVI
-609 EETYADEVEES
+609 EEPQDDDVEEES

>member
-1 MTNTLQFNDH
+1 MAYNYRNALDAIFEYLDVQKEGVYFIEDTNNRGFVMSNGIEDCVIFVSPIGCKQNNKQNWIDTRDSGVKERKKAWQYSIEH
-11 NYLYF
+11 NLKFFFLCVNSEQERYRDYIFSLENTDKRISDVSYRKKDQASGTGTQANIPSKFIPTKDFERFCTDKGFWFAVVKKEKVYDYLRYF
-16 DKLCRSKK
+16 DNRSYDDNRIYYDDN
-24 SESVLSLIQA
+24 EDEFDEINENDDLSD
-34 TYNIAPNIEESK
+34 K
-46 RKERIAEKL
+46 
-55 ENAYELFKF
+55 
-64 GAGSYTGD
+64 D
-72 VKQFASQYTIGHEL
+72 
-86 GIWMNSSFELNPL
+86 
-99 ALEVAK
+99 
-105 NHITITEYF
+105 
-114 DIFFLNSIQS
+114 
-124 IDGKVFNILY
+124 
-134 LISDYMVKKNQ
+134 
-145 SYVNKENFKEI
+145 
-156 FGFASK
+156 ASK
-162 NENNEING
+162 
-170 LYNMLIGTSYFEEIS
+170 TS
-185 RDSLRCNYDSN
+185 
-196 ALKECCD
+196 
-203 LRFHN
+203 
-208 RAYEDVCFEL
+208 
-218 ETREEYIY
+218 
-226 YLIEDHRDERI
+226 
-237 VYSYNRSNKNSL
+237 
-249 NVSGV
+249 
-254 NEKNVLSDHEVN
+254 
-266 GDSSVDKVGYN
+266 VGYN

-282 IPGCGKSYHVENMV
+282 IPGCGKSYHVENKV
-296 LKDVNKED
+296 LKDVNKKD

-389 RLAGDSEYP
+389 RLTGDSEYP

-408 AKRNKDIEKSGGVN
+408 DKKNKDIEKSGGVN

-434 HNLTIIATM
+434 HNLTILATM

-457 KRRWDREKVITEWSK
+457 KRRWDREKVVTEWSK

-504 SGDVAISEDKQMGP
+504 NGDVAISEDKQMGP

-527 KAENTGTNDDLIAF
+527 KVENTGTKDDLIAF

-580 QNANQKDND
+580 QTGND

-599 KKALVNVSAK
+599 EKALVDVSVI
-609 EETYADEVEES
+609 EEPQADDVEES

>member
-1 MTNTLQFNDH
+1 MTFSPFARFRNFTLTNLKSLLELYPDSFDSLTWDEAGNIIETRSKGYKKTAYQQACQFGLEDRSDPNNFRIQ
-11 NYLYF
+11 NYLYTF
-16 DKLCRSKK
+16 EDDNLLKYLGFW
-24 SESVLSLIQA
+24 A
-34 TYNIAPNIEESK
+34 YTYFAPNPYVNSHEEPILIFC
-46 RKERIAEKL
+46 EAGHRILESPNLEMSYDDFFGEKM
-55 ENAYELFKF
+55 
-64 GAGSYTGD
+64 GGGSQD
-72 VKQFASQYTIGHEL
+72 IL
-86 GIWMNSSFELNPL
+86 LNVLRNYCKPL
-99 ALEVAK
+99 K
-105 NHITITEYF
+105 YKK
-114 DIFFLNSIQS
+114 
-124 IDGKVFNILY
+124 IDGDNILFIEKDEIDHLNN
-134 LISDYMVKKNQ
+134 LISFIEKEFPVGNSKDRSEFFDRY
-145 SYVNKENFKEI
+145 SYKSFCKFYGTNPNEDLDNVENNLLNHVNNVNKTK
-156 FGFASK
+156 
-162 NENNEING
+162 
-170 LYNMLIGTSYFEEIS
+170 
-185 RDSLRCNYDSN
+185 
-196 ALKECCD
+196 
-203 LRFHN
+203 
-208 RAYEDVCFEL
+208 
-218 ETREEYIY
+218 
-226 YLIEDHRDERI
+226 
-237 VYSYNRSNKNSL
+237 
-249 NVSGV
+249 
-254 NEKNVLSDHEVN
+254 
-266 GDSSVDKVGYN
+266 DKVGYN

-282 IPGCGKSYHVENMV
+282 IPGCGKSYHVENKV
-296 LKDVNKED
+296 LKDVNKKD

-322 QIYPHVEDEKVTY
+322 QIYPHVEDEKITY

-389 RLAGDSEYP
+389 RLVGDSEYP

-408 AKRNKDIEKSGGVN
+408 DKRNKDIEKSGGVN
-422 KINFTKGRIIIP
+422 KIKFTKGRIIIP
-434 HNLTIIATM
+434 HNLTILATM

-457 KRRWDREKVITEWSK
+457 KRRWDREKVVTEWSK

-527 KAENTGTNDDLIAF
+527 KVENTGTNDDLIAF

-580 QNANQKDND
+580 QTGND

-599 KKALVNVSAK
+599 EKALVDVSVI
-609 EETYADEVEES
+609 EEPQDDDVEEES

>member
-1 MTNTLQFNDH
+1 MAYNYRNALDAIFEYLNVQKEEVYFIEDTNDRGFVMSNGIEDCVIFVSPIGCKQNNKQNWIDTRDSGVKERKKAWQYPIEH
-11 NYLYF
+11 NLKFFFLCVNSEQERYKDYIFSLENTDESISGISYRKKDQTSGTGTQANIPNKFIPTKDFERFCTDKGFWFAVVKKGKVYDYLRYF
-16 DKLCRSKK
+16 DNRPYDDNRVYCDD
-24 SESVLSLIQA
+24 
-34 TYNIAPNIEESK
+34 NEEEFDEINK
-46 RKERIAEKL
+46 
-55 ENAYELFKF
+55 N
-64 GAGSYTGD
+64 D
-72 VKQFASQYTIGHEL
+72 D
-86 GIWMNSSFELNPL
+86 SSD
-99 ALEVAK
+99 K
-105 NHITITEYF
+105 
-114 DIFFLNSIQS
+114 
-124 IDGKVFNILY
+124 G
-134 LISDYMVKKNQ
+134 
-145 SYVNKENFKEI
+145 
-156 FGFASK
+156 ASK
-162 NENNEING
+162 
-170 LYNMLIGTSYFEEIS
+170 T
-185 RDSLRCNYDSN
+185 D
-196 ALKECCD
+196 
-203 LRFHN
+203 
-208 RAYEDVCFEL
+208 
-218 ETREEYIY
+218 
-226 YLIEDHRDERI
+226 
-237 VYSYNRSNKNSL
+237 
-249 NVSGV
+249 
-254 NEKNVLSDHEVN
+254 
-266 GDSSVDKVGYN
+266 VGYN

-282 IPGCGKSYHVENMV
+282 IPGCGKSYHVENKV
-296 LKDVNKED
+296 LKDVNKKD

-322 QIYPHVEDEKVTY
+322 QIYPHAEDEKVTY

-389 RLAGDSEYP
+389 RLVGDSEYP

-408 AKRNKDIEKSGGVN
+408 DKKNKDIEKRGGVN

-434 HNLTIIATM
+434 HNLTILATM

-457 KRRWDREKVITEWSK
+457 KRRWDREKVVTEWSK

-504 SGDVAISEDKQMGP
+504 SGDVTISEDKQMGP

-527 KAENTGTNDDLIAF
+527 KVENTGTNDDLIAF

-580 QNANQKDND
+580 QTGND

-599 KKALVNVSAK
+599 EKALVDVSVI
-609 EETYADEVEES
+609 EEPQDDDVEEES

>member
-1 MTNTLQFNDH
+1 MFNDDVNTIKSVLKSIGTEINDDYDGFIVKELKASNTLDENRSTKQTHIAITGDQMDLFP
-11 NYLYF
+11 YVRAQGYF
-16 DKLCRSKK
+16 DKPYSEADKDLKKYFVLQIPVFFDKANVQYLDGDKSIANEKAYASVVRSRRDGAADQMQ
-24 SESVLSLIQA
+24 LSIINL
-34 TYNIAPNIEESK
+34 
-46 RKERIAEKL
+46 
-55 ENAYELFKF
+55 
-64 GAGSYTGD
+64 D
-72 VKQFASQYTIGHEL
+72 
-86 GIWMNSSFELNPL
+86 
-99 ALEVAK
+99 
-105 NHITITEYF
+105 
-114 DIFFLNSIQS
+114 
-124 IDGKVFNILY
+124 
-134 LISDYMVKKNQ
+134 
-145 SYVNKENFKEI
+145 
-156 FGFASK
+156 SK
-162 NENNEING
+162 N
-170 LYNMLIGTSYFEEIS
+170 FIS
-185 RDSLRCNYDSN
+185 FRRLCHTN
-196 ALKECCD
+196 
-203 LRFHN
+203 
-208 RAYEDVCFEL
+208 
-218 ETREEYIY
+218 Y
-226 YLIEDHRDERI
+226 YLIILKRKKEF
-237 VYSYNRSNKNSL
+237 VYDFFAVKPL
-249 NVSGV
+249 NVTSEL
-254 NEKNVLSDHEVN
+254 EKMNNYFFKDSKSTAVHLDEMINDKVDN
-266 GDSSVDKVGYN
+266 IDSSDKDTFKNDVGYN

-282 IPGCGKSYHVENMV
+282 IPGCGKSFHVENVV
-296 LKDVNKED
+296 LKDVNKKD

-408 AKRNKDIEKSGGVN
+408 AKRNKEIEKNGGVN

-434 HNLTIIATM
+434 HNLTILATM

-457 KRRWDREKVITEWSK
+457 KRRWDREKVVTEWSK

-504 SGDVAISEDKQMGP
+504 NGDVAISEDKQMGP

-527 KAENTGTNDDLIAF
+527 KVENTGTNDDLIAF

-580 QNANQKDND
+580 QTGND

-599 KKALVNVSAK
+599 EKALVDVSVI
-609 EETYADEVEES
+609 EEPKADDVEES